1 MCMTTSKKMETGT
14 RADEDDA
21 AVGEG
26 GGGDWVD
33 EDEAAVGE
41 GGADQ
46 NQVPNEAFFFISA
59 RAR

>member
-41 GGADQ
+41 GGGDQ
-46 NQVPNEAFFFISA
+46 NQVPNEAFFL
-59 RAR
+59 